1 MSGRISRIA
10 VMTSGGDAPGMNA
23 AIRAVVRAGTF
34 NNLEVYGIHHAFEGL
49 VNGEIQLLDTRDV
62 GGIIQRGGTIL
73 QTARFPEFREE
84 SNQRKAIRRLSE
96 HGIDGLVVIGGDGSL
111 TGALALHH
119 RGVKVIG
126 IPGSIDNDIWGTDSC
141 IGVDTALNTILDA
154 IDRLRD
160 TASSH
165 QRVFVVEVMGRSCGH
180 LAMIAGLVTGAE
192 VVLIPEIETSIDEL
206 GTVVEEAYLKGK
218 SHGLIVVAEGANL
231 KSSLIAEYL
240 DQHDI
245 GFEVRVTILGH
256 VQRGGY
262 PTAFDRLLATRFGV
276 TAVQGLMS
284 GQTGVMVALDGTAMI
299 TRELEDVI
307 GKSRPINPH
316 FAELAKALTR

>member
-1 MSGRISRIA
+1 MSGRIKRIA

-23 AIRAVVRAGTF
+23 AIRAVVRAGTS
-34 NNLEVYGIHHAFEGL
+34 NDLEVYGIHHAFEGL
-49 VNGEIQLLDTRDV
+49 VNGEIHLLDTRDV

-84 SNQRKAIRRLSE
+84 SSQRKAIRRLSE
-96 HGIDGLVVIGGDGSL
+96 YEIEGLVVIGGDGSL
-111 TGALALHH
+111 TGALALHR
-119 RGVKVIG
+119 RGVKIIG

-165 QRVFVVEVMGRSCGH
+165 QRVFVVEVMGRNCGH

-192 VVLIPEIETSIDEL
+192 VVLIPDIETSIDDL
-206 GTVVEEAYLKGK
+206 GRAVEEAYLKGK

-231 KSSLIAEYL
+231 KCAQIAEYL

-262 PTAFDRLLATRFGV
+262 PTAFDRLLATRFGI
-276 TAVQGLMS
+276 TAVQCLLD
-284 GQTGVMVALDGTAMI
+284 GQTGVMTALDGTAMI

-307 GKSRPINPH
+307 GKCRPINPH
-316 FAELAKALTR
+316 FMELAKVLTR